1 MVDFE
6 KCSLRPPG
14 KSFDP
19 VEAYGSKNPTLF
31 TLKINH
37 GGFFTLRSPRRYMNG
52 KVNCFDGVDSDEFSI
67 HELSEML
74 KLLCYKNESM
84 FYHFK
89 IPNSGLDLGLKPL
102 VSNSDVTDMVKQ
114 VGSIKVIE
122 VYIELWLSAIDYES
136 MSNPAKMST
145 IDTDVP
151 KSMSN
156 PLPMKKIGFAS
167 KPKKKFIKKL
177 SKKALSKEVFKQWDG
192 GVDVVQI
199 GKEQGVD
206 AVDIGKESKNGP
218 SHFDM
223 TNDFDPFL
231 RITSIEDVQVDM
243 GDFRRK
249 YNKNSKWEGFI
260 EHQIEKNDDFEDEEL
275 NLEDFDSYLWDVMN
289 GMKND
294 FSSALVVEWNGD
306 DKYQV
311 IRPKGYQCVVNM
323 STKVCTCRRWE
334 LTRIPCKHAAAAIN
348 DMGNNGMGNNG
359 MYYVP
364 IELIPPKHH
373 PQVGRPPKKRN
384 KSAMEVE
391 EMEKHGKLTRARKT
405 VRCLLCK
412 QIGHNRRSCK
422 GQTIETKTNPGN
434 KKRKIASQGKSS
446 SQPPPISSPVRP
458 LQGIVIRDS
467 PSANTRSSRLQ
478 VSS

>member
-1 MVDFE
+1 MCE
-6 KCSLRPPG
+6 LLNRQ
-14 KSFDP
+14 
-19 VEAYGSKNPTLF
+19 L
-31 TLKINH
+31 L
-37 GGFFTLRSPRRYMNG
+37 
-52 KVNCFDGVDSDEFSI
+52 DGRD
-67 HELSEML
+67 
-74 KLLCYKNESM
+74 
-84 FYHFK
+84 
-89 IPNSGLDLGLKPL
+89 KPIITCL
-102 VSNSDVTDMVKQ
+102 
-114 VGSIKVIE
+114 E
-122 VYIELWLSAIDYES
+122 YIREYL
-136 MSNPAKMST
+136 
-145 IDTDVP
+145 
-151 KSMSN
+151 
-156 PLPMKKIGFAS
+156 MKKI
-167 KPKKKFIKKL
+167 
-177 SKKALSKEVFKQWDG
+177 
-192 GVDVVQI
+192 VDVQKVIAKCDGPLTQNVTKLFNVI
-199 GKEQGVD
+199 KEKAAQY
-206 AVDIGKESKNGP
+206 K
-218 SHFDM
+218 
-223 TNDFDPFL
+223 
-231 RITSIEDVQVDM
+231 
-243 GDFRRK
+243 
-249 YNKNSKWEGFI
+249 
-260 EHQIEKNDDFEDEEL
+260 
-275 NLEDFDSYLWDVMN
+275 
-289 GMKND
+289 
-294 FSSALVVEWNGD
+294 VEWNGD

-458 LQGIVIRDS
+458 SQGIVIRDS

-478 VSS
+478 VSSQPVAAKKARKGKLNAKEKAK